1 MPKKLTK
8 KDKFMNAVEKSGKV
22 KGLSLVILRH
32 LALQPSG
39 STPSQITEALKG
51 AKRSSVSKRLS
62 DLADWQLVVPGKKVV
77 CPVSGR
83 PSTKWKISGRV
94 DVEHIAEVKFEKN
107 NTDAAYRRRM
117 AEYNISL
124 NLATYTQTASDNEKE
139 KLNRLLGFDLDVF
152 SEAAVPGA
160 DHSLVQTLQSNSS
173 MYYDLAWHLTDF
185 CEPDSLVHIY
195 LALNPEVGHD
205 AALYLAKRNHA
216 GSRVHANLASNLR
229 IGDRAAAYLSSVN
242 QSNSLVHVLLAAN
255 PNLDMFELAYLFNNN
270 EPNSDVHVA
279 LAGNPKIG
287 GTYMV
292 EQLYMAHNP
301 GSRVYEAL
309 LANPSIPPE
318 VAEIIENTTERTV
331 QDGTLLVETIR
342 DELIKESD
350 TQAVLATEWPDWQEV
365 DTTEEKVKAAW
376 LEIHSIDDRL
386 KVALN
391 RPWYWRLF
399 ASRSKVA
406 KNAKYIAELRD
417 IRDEL
422 HNTIMALGGKA

>member
-1 MPKKLTK
+1 MAKKLTK

-32 LALQPSG
+32 LALQPTG

-51 AKRSSVSKRLS
+51 SKRSSISKRLS

-94 DVEHIAEVKFEKN
+94 DVEHIAEVKAEKN
-107 NTDAAYRRRM
+107 NAGYRRSM

-124 NLATYTQTASDNEKE
+124 SLANYAPTARESA
-139 KLNRLLGFDLDVF
+139 LNRLLGFELDVF
-152 SEAAVPGA
+152 SQASVSWA
-160 DHSLVQTLQSNSS
+160 DHSLVQTLNSNPNINH
-173 MYYDLAWHLTDF
+173 DLAWYLTDF

-195 LALNPEVGHD
+195 LALNPEIGHD
-205 AALYLAKRNHA
+205 AAFYLAKRNHA
-216 GSRVHANLASNLR
+216 GSRVHANLASS
-229 IGDRAAAYLSSVN
+229 IGVGDRAAAYLSSAN
-242 QSNSLVHVLLAAN
+242 QANSIVHVLLAAN

-279 LAGNPKIG
+279 LAGNRKIG

-292 EQLYMAHNP
+292 EQLYLSHSP
-301 GSRVYEAL
+301 GSRVYGAL
-309 LANPSIPPE
+309 LANLSIPPDVTE
-318 VAEIIENTTERTV
+318 VIENTTESPAIDDR
-331 QDGTLLVETIR
+331 LLVSTIR
-342 DELIKESD
+342 DELIQES
-350 TQAVLATEWPDWQEV
+350 EWPNEKEV
-365 DTTEEKVKAAW
+365 DATEEKINAAW

-399 ASRSKVA
+399 ASKSKTA
-406 KNAKYIAELRD
+406 KNAKYIAELRA
-417 IRDEL
+417 IRDDL
-422 HNTIMALGGKA
+422 HDAVLALGGEV